1 MNIKFNEKVIE
12 NRIGE
17 LAEEISRDY
26 HGQELI
32 VICLLNGAS
41 IFYADLVRKL
51 TIPVTVQFIG
61 FSSYSTANKTGEVRI
76 TLDVTE
82 PLENKN
88 ILIVEGIMVSGRT
101 PKFIYDSLS
110 LRAPKSISFCAIGIK
125 KHLFKVDMPVKYQA
139 FEIGEEMLVG
149 YGIGKGPERVWPY
162 LAEEGA

>member
-12 NRIGE
+12 KRVGE
-17 LAEEISRDY
+17 LAEQISRDFQ
-26 HGQELI
+26 GQELI

-61 FSSYSTANKTGEVRI
+61 FTSYSTANKTGEVRI

-88 ILIVEGIMVSGRT
+88 LLIVEGIMVSGRT
-101 PKFIYDSLS
+101 PKFIYDNLS
-110 LRAPKSISFCAIGIK
+110 LRAPKSISFCTIGIK

-149 YGIGKGPERVWPY
+149 YGIGKGPERVLPY
-162 LAEEGA
+162 LVEEGT

>member
-1 MNIKFNEKVIE
+1 MNIKFNEKVLE
-12 NRIGE
+12 KRISE
-17 LAEEISRDY
+17 LAEEISKDY
-26 HGQELI
+26 KGQELV

-61 FSSYSTANKTGEVRI
+61 FTSYPIANKTGEVRI

-101 PKFIYDSLS
+101 PKFIYDTLS

-139 FEIGEEMLVG
+139 FEIGDEMLVG
-149 YGIGKGPERVWPY
+149 YGIGKGPERVLPY
-162 LAEEGA
+162 IIEERN